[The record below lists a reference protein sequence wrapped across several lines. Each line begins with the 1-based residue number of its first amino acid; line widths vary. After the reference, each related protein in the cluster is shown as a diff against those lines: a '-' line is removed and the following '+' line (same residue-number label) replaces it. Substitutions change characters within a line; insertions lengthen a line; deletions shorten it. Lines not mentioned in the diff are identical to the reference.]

1 MPTQTMTGGYLKK
14 MAQGGHF
21 RQKLGETA
29 LSLTECYCKADGGN
43 RARMGDHLV
52 NQMFKVLREV
62 YGWDHNSCVEAATTM
77 AEALRRT
84 EYNKEFDNDA

>member
-1 MPTQTMTGGYLKK
+1 MMTTKTQTGAYLNK

-21 RQKLGETA
+21 KQKLGETA
-29 LSLTECYCKADGGN
+29 LALTECYCKADGGN
-43 RARMGDHLV
+43 RAQMGEHLV

-77 AEALRRT
+77 AEALRKT
-84 EYNKEFDNDA
+84 EYNG